1 MRKQL
6 EKLKLWL
13 INKIK
18 LFFLLK
24 KESHYVFYTDFE
36 NFRLQRILYSK
47 IKTSIKLIQF

>member
-18 LFFLLK
+18 LFCLLK
-24 KESHYVFYTDFE
+24 KESHYGFYIYFE
-36 NFRLQRILYSK
+36 SFRLRRILY
-47 IKTSIKLIQF
+47 